1 MVVWV
6 DCRCFPSFV
15 FLGVARRLELS
26 PCNTACGTVLQLG
39 WHRVAPSFG
48 TTHGVAYA
56 SCKLMPL
63 RHVNTDVFVSTL
75 RVVRAL
81 LREHEW

>member
-1 MVVWV
+1 MGGALLRHPYCYLHGV
-6 DCRCFPSFV
+6 DAPGHWRQHGS
-15 FLGVARRLELS
+15 
-26 PCNTACGTVLQLG
+26 Q
-39 WHRVAPSFG
+39 HRFATSFG

-63 RHVNTDVFVSTL
+63 RHVNTDVFVRTP

>member
-1 MVVWV
+1 MSGEGYENAALL
-6 DCRCFPSFV
+6 RASHHLF
-15 FLGVARRLELS
+15 A
-26 PCNTACGTVLQLG
+26 T
-39 WHRVAPSFG
+39 SFG

-63 RHVNTDVFVSTL
+63 RNVNTDVCVSTL

-81 LREHEW
+81 LREHGL